1 MKNVRFK
8 LPGNGGKSMTS
19 PGVIDEEA
27 PFEVEGSAFFGTGRT
42 GVKADADMSAFNK
55 LISLALIGGN
65 NVVNSYCKNSKRKKI
80 CKIST

>member
-1 MKNVRFK
+1 MLGSV
-8 LPGNGGKSMTS
+8 
-19 PGVIDEEA
+19 VDEEA

-65 NVVNSYCKNSKRKKI
+65 NVVNSYCKKFKEKKI
-80 CKIST
+80 VK